1 MKKEKKWEEVV
12 TKSEEGDFNETWKP
26 EEGDEIEGAYKSK
39 KTGVGKFKSTIYVL
53 ETKKGDIDIWASKAI
68 SDALEDKE
76 FGISVKIVYHG
87 EKPSPKGTFYDYK
100 VYTDT
105 NEAGTAPDS
114 DSEAPEDVVPL
125 VVDGE
130 EVPF

>member
-1 MKKEKKWEEVV
+1 MTKEKKWEEVV

-100 VYTDT
+100 VYTDL
-105 NEAGTAPDS
+105 NEAGTAPDAQNG
-114 DSEAPEDVVPL
+114 APEDVVPL

>member
-1 MKKEKKWEEVV
+1 MTQEKKWEEVV
-12 TKSEEGDFNETWKP
+12 TKPAEGEFNETWKP

-105 NEAGTAPDS
+105 NEAGSSS
-114 DSEAPEDVVPL
+114 DAQNGAPEDVVPL

>member
-1 MKKEKKWEEVV
+1 MTKEKKWEEVV

-100 VYTDT
+100 VYTDL
-105 NEAGTAPDS
+105 NEAGTAS
-114 DSEAPEDVVPL
+114 EGNSEAPESTEPL
-125 VVDGE
+125 MEGGE
-130 EVPF
+130 EIPF